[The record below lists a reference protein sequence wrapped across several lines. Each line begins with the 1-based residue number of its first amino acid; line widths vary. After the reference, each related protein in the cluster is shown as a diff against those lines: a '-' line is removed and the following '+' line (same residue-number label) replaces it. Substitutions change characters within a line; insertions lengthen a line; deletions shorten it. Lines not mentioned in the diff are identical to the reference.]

1 MVNSA
6 ASRLVL
12 APFSEQL
19 VTDAARETLREA
31 GGRVSC
37 GFVFA
42 SADYQPHLED
52 FLELVQLHGH
62 VPLVA
67 GCSASGVIGT
77 GVEAEQQT
85 GFSLLFLNLPH
96 TKITAFEFGLDDIES
111 EDGAAGWQR
120 RSGLKPSDVDA
131 WFVLADPFTIAVDR
145 WLHQWNEAYPRV
157 PTMGGLA
164 SGGAG
169 AEDVFI
175 FHNHNRVESGAI
187 AIALKGGVRVTP
199 VVSQGCTPIGEP
211 LLITGADN
219 NVMLTLGSK
228 PAYEA
233 LSEAFG
239 TLPDS
244 VKERA
249 QGNLFA
255 GLATNE
261 YVDDF
266 KRGDFL
272 IRNII
277 GANPDTG
284 AVAIGDYPRVGQTMQ
299 YQLRD
304 RTAADEDLH
313 QRLDAAHG
321 NGSRPFASLI
331 FCCNGR
337 GKNLFGRANHDA
349 GAMAKTFGSIPAT
362 GLFCNG
368 EIGPIG
374 GKNFVHGYTASI
386 ALLADA

>member
-1 MVNSA
+1 MANTA
-6 ASRLVL
+6 ASHIVL
-12 APFSEQL
+12 APFSEEL
-19 VTDAARETLREA
+19 VAGAARETLRAA

-37 GFVFA
+37 AFVFA
-42 SADYQPHLED
+42 SADYQPHIED
-52 FLELVQLHGH
+52 FLEVIQLHGH
-62 VPLVA
+62 VPLIV
-67 GCSASGVIGT
+67 GGSASGVIGT
-77 GVEAEQQT
+77 GVEAEHKS
-85 GFSLLFLNLPH
+85 GFSLLFLNLPD
-96 TKITAFEFGLDDIES
+96 TKLTAFEFGEDDIEA
-111 EDGAAGWQR
+111 EGGPDGWHR
-120 RSGLKPSDVDA
+120 RSGVNPGEVDA
-131 WFVLADPFTIAVDR
+131 WFVLANPYRIAVDR
-145 WLHQWNEAYPRV
+145 WLHQWNDAYPRV
-157 PTMGGLA
+157 PAIGGLA
-164 SGGAG
+164 SGADN

-175 FHNHNRVESGAI
+175 FHDHKRVEAGG
-187 AIALKGGVRVTP
+187 IALALRGGVRVTP

-211 LLITGADN
+211 LLITGADS
-219 NVMLTLGSK
+219 NVILSLGSK

-233 LSEAFG
+233 LSEAFA
-239 TLPDS
+239 TLSDS

-255 GLATNE
+255 GLATTE

-304 RTAADEDLH
+304 RAAADEDLH
-313 QRLDAAHG
+313 QRLDDAHG
-321 NGSRPFASLI
+321 DGARPFASLV

-337 GKNLFGRANHDA
+337 GKNLFGMANHDTA
-349 GAMAKTFGSIPAT
+349 ALAKIFGPIPAG

>member
-1 MVNSA
+1 MTNSA

-12 APFSEQL
+12 APFDEQI
-19 VTDAARETLREA
+19 VAEAARETLRAA
-31 GGRVSC
+31 GGHVSC
-37 GFVFA
+37 AFVFA
-42 SADYQPHLED
+42 SSDYQPHLED

-62 VPLVA
+62 VPLIV

-77 GVEAEQQT
+77 AVEAEQQS
-85 GFSLLFLNLPH
+85 GFSLLFLHLPN
-96 TKITAFEFGLDDIES
+96 TKLTAFEFGGEDIES
-111 EDGAAGWQR
+111 EDGPAGWQR
-120 RSGLKPSDVDA
+120 RSGLKIEDVDA
-131 WFVLADPFTIAVDR
+131 WFVLANPFSIPVDR
-145 WLHQWNEAYPRV
+145 WLHQWNDAYPKV
-157 PTMGGLA
+157 PTIGGLA
-164 SGGAG
+164 SGGEG

-175 FHNHNRVESGAI
+175 FHDHRRVESGAI
-187 AIALKGGVRVTP
+187 ALALQGGVRVTA

-219 NVMLTLGSK
+219 NVILSLGSK

-233 LSEAFG
+233 LSEAFAS
-239 TLPDS
+239 LPDS

-255 GLATNE
+255 GLATSE
-261 YVDDF
+261 YLDDF

-304 RTAADEDLH
+304 RTAADDDLRE
-313 QRLDAAHG
+313 RLVDASGAKP
-321 NGSRPFASLI
+321 PFASLV

-337 GKNLFGRANHDA
+337 GKNLFGKANHDA
-349 GAMAKTFGSIPAT
+349 AALAKMFGSIPAT

-368 EIGPIG
+368 EIGPVG
-374 GKNFVHGYTASI
+374 AKNFVHGYTASI